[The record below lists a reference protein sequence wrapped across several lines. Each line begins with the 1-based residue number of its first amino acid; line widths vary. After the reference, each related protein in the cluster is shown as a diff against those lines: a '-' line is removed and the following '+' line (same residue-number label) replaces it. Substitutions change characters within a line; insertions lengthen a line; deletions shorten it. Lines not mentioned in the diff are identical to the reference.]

1 MKITKSILLSLA
13 VVAATSLV
21 AKPNIPMGDMKA
33 NMKEMAGEKGI
44 FVKNEVFPKDYFLIS
59 KSLPFMVGL
68 TLHHP
73 RSSEL
78 NLSKKQIEQI
88 QLIKG
93 NTIPVVIESAKKI
106 KKLELELSQHMI
118 DGQSAKENYALVDK
132 IAKAK
137 ADLTKAHLN
146 CIESVVKILS
156 KEQLKTLLS
165 YVKETFK

>member
-13 VVAATSLV
+13 ILTATSLV

-33 NMKEMAGEKGI
+33 SMKEMAGEKGI

-78 NLSKKQIEQI
+78 NLSKKQIEKL
-88 QLIKG
+88 QLLKG
-93 NTIPVVIESAKKI
+93 DTIPVVVKSAKKI

-156 KEQLKTLLS
+156 KKQLDILLS
-165 YVKETFK
+165 YVKATFK